1 MKKTKSMIAFLTS
14 DESEALKAAISF
26 QKVQNYNRLD
36 RDDFGVKAIF
46 PDQLDTETDGE
57 GWHKWYTYHLGCEES
72 FKILLEMKNF
82 FELFEG
88 RFNECGISAVEKIE
102 NSIGIF

>member
-1 MKKTKSMIAFLTS
+1 MIAFLTS

-46 PDQLDTETDGE
+46 PDQLDDTDADGE
-57 GWHKWYTYHLGCEES
+57 GWYKWYTAHLGCEES
-72 FKILLEMKNF
+72 FKILLAMKNF
-82 FELFEG
+82 FELFDE
-88 RFNECGISAVEKIE
+88 RFKECGISAVEKIE